1 MLTIIF
7 MAALV
12 YVAIRMLIWGIS
24 AAWSIAKI
32 IAFVVLL
39 PLLILGLMEYGLF
52 LIALSL
58 LVVSVIVSTVGAL
71 VGV

>member
-7 MAALV
+7 LAALA
-12 YVAIRMLIWGIS
+12 YVAIRMLLWGIS

-39 PLLILGLMEYGLF
+39 PLLILGLMAYGLF
-52 LIALSL
+52 LIAAGLV
-58 LVVSVIVSTVGAL
+58 VVSVIVSTVGAL
-71 VGV
+71 VGL